1 MDRDKKIQEPED
13 NMRYAEKKA
22 VRMMNNGLND
32 KDDSNLLKREKKD
45 FELLKTKESK
55 SDTFGPLTNSETERL
70 QNLSIKREK
79 DKEEKAI
86 DNMDGD
92 KKASEKLMAGM
103 TSPFTKIEEMELK
116 KLGYTRALRDPS
128 IMSSKGK
135 EMGVQILKD
144 ILKVNKQR

>member
-55 SDTFGPLTNSETERL
+55 SDTFGPLTNKETERL

-79 DKEEKAI
+79 DKDA
-86 DNMDGD
+86 N
-92 KKASEKLMAGM
+92 
-103 TSPFTKIEEMELK
+103 
-116 KLGYTRALRDPS
+116 Y
-128 IMSSKGK
+128 
-135 EMGVQILKD
+135 
-144 ILKVNKQR
+144 

>member
-22 VRMMNNGLND
+22 VRMMNNGLNN

-55 SDTFGPLTNSETERL
+55 SDTFGPLTNKETERL

-79 DKEEKAI
+79 DKDANYWFNIAI
-86 DNMDGD
+86 R
-92 KKASEKLMAGM
+92 SELCWGFDIEQRCFFNGSWWSSY
-103 TSPFTKIEEMELK
+103 TTKFWAW
-116 KLGYTRALRDPS
+116 Y
-128 IMSSKGK
+128 
-135 EMGVQILKD
+135 
-144 ILKVNKQR
+144 